1 MVVYQSVNPV
11 TNELLQTFEL
21 HSGEM
26 VQQQLKVAQNAFSSW
41 RWLSFSQRAVYL
53 NRLAEL
59 MEQKVEE
66 LAYLATLEM
75 GKPLAEAEK
84 ELQKSALTLRFFA
97 TRAEGM
103 LQQEQMPFT
112 SVAHRI
118 VYEPMGVI
126 FGIFPWN
133 FPYWQVLRFAAPT
146 LMAGNVVA
154 IKHAPNVPQC
164 ALKLKE
170 LFAEAAFPE
179 GVYTNL
185 FLDNETAAEVIA
197 HPAVKGVSL
206 TGSEVAGAAV
216 AAQAGKCIKP
226 SVLELGGSDAMLIL
240 PDADL
245 ELAINTGVQSRFIN
259 SGQACNGAKR
269 FIVFEQH
276 AARFTQMLLARV
288 QQLRCVDPMKEQ
300 GIGPLARKDLVEKL
314 EQQVN
319 RSVQLGAKILTGGKR
334 VAGPGNYFEPTILT
348 NIPKTSPAYQ
358 EELFGPVI
366 SMFVVKNEEEAITL
380 ANDTRFGLDAG
391 IFTADMEK
399 AQRIATK
406 LEVAQVYI
414 NSLTRSMPELPFGG
428 TKSSG
433 YGRELSEYGIRAF
446 VNIKTIVY

>member
-1 MVVYQSVNPV
+1 MFYQSINPV
-11 TNELLQTFEL
+11 TNQLLCSFPA
-21 HSGEM
+21 EM
-26 VQQQLKVAQNAFSSW
+26 MSEAEVKLAQAGVAFQQWKHFS
-41 RWLSFSQRAVYL
+41 FDQRANYL
-53 NRLAEL
+53 SKLAKLLTDNEN
-59 MEQKVEE
+59 E
-66 LAYLATLEM
+66 LAQLATLEM
-75 GKPLAEAEK
+75 GKPVQEAVK
-84 ELQKSALTLRFFA
+84 EIQKSALTLRFFA
-97 TRAEGM
+97 QQANTM
-103 LQQEQMPFT
+103 LREEKMENATVP
-112 SVAHRI
+112 HRI
-118 VYEPMGVI
+118 LFEPLGLI

-146 LMAGNVVA
+146 LMAGNVVV

-164 ALKLKE
+164 AMKLKE

-226 SVLELGGSDAMLIL
+226 SVLELGGSDAMIIL

-269 FIVFEQH
+269 FILVEEI
-276 AARFTQMLLARV
+276 ADTFTQKLLKEV
-288 QQLRCVDPMKEQ
+288 KLIKCVDPKKQQ

-319 RSVQLGAKILTGGKR
+319 RSVQLGAKILIGGKR

-348 NIPKTSPAYQ
+348 HIPKTSPAYQ

-366 SMFVVKNEEEAITL
+366 SLFVVKNEEEAIAL
-380 ANDTRFGLDAG
+380 ANDTRFGLDAS
-391 IFTADMEK
+391 IFSGNTER
-399 AQRIATK
+399 AQKIAEQ

-414 NSLTRSMPELPFGG
+414 NGLTRSMPELPFGG

-433 YGRELSEYGIRAF
+433 YGRELSEYGIRTF
-446 VNIKTIVY
+446 VNLKTIVY